1 MTNLNVFLVVSGE
14 CEGSRGDSS
23 FKLTPGDWVSPG
35 DFTSPDD
42 ITVRV
47 SSKNATFL
55 RIPMR
60 DFRDRLPLE
69 ITQNMDRR
77 IRGIAKLDS
86 LAFRKGLRI
95 SQSIVP
101 ELKDPVGAPRS
112 ARLVPI
118 REINKYADST
128 CVHTDCEKERRTL
141 HELIKTAR

>member
-1 MTNLNVFLVVSGE
+1 MTNLSVFLVVSGE
-14 CEGSRGDSS
+14 CEGSNGGSS
-23 FKLTPGDWVSPG
+23 FKIRSGDWVSPVY
-35 DFTSPDD
+35 FTSPDD
-42 ITVRV
+42 MTVRV
-47 SSKNATFL
+47 SSKTATFL

-86 LAFRKGLRI
+86 VAFRKGFRI
-95 SQSIVP
+95 SQSIIP

-128 CVHTDCEKERRTL
+128 FVHTDCEKERKTL
-141 HELIKTAR
+141 HELIETAR